1 MGRKS
6 GITKGS
12 YDPRIFKMQW
22 IMAQR
27 EMVRDQEYRMMN
39 KKRMRGMY
47 WKQRLGNAIDKLRTT
62 DPTGWERWYDDDK
75 NVPDNGTEREWAL
88 LVEARVVELT
98 GDYPVIKCRTF
109 RGIYIWQDALGV
121 YVYSK
126 EVSVDRLY
134 IIEQDSLEAAKSFVM
149 GLPLHNCGYGV
160 VLDIVPVSALASVA
174 VAKV

>member
-12 YDPRIFKMQW
+12 YDPRISKMQW
-22 IMAQR
+22 VMAQR
-27 EMVRDQEYRMMN
+27 EMVREQEYVMMN
-39 KKRMRGMY
+39 KKKMRGMY
-47 WKQRLGNAIDKLRTT
+47 WNQRLANAIDLLRTT
-62 DPTGWERWYDDDK
+62 DKAGWERWYDDDN
-75 NVPDNGTEREWAL
+75 NVPDNGNEREWAL

-98 GDYPVIKCRTF
+98 GGYPVIKCQTF

-174 VAKV
+174 VEKV